1 VLEASSAA
9 LNEAGGV
16 EATFT
21 VSGEAPGLFAQ
32 TVPSGTGTL
41 RLIRRLP
48 AEPGGPFTLAVRVT
62 GSGRMTAAAT
72 EDVSFDAAFQ
82 PGRLAFLDHDKRTL
96 IERPIDGR
104 APAGVS
110 PGYAYVRSN
119 MTLDALINPGA
130 FAEEIGQAQSAALGS
145 QDEEIDGVACDRVT
159 LRFAK
164 PEGGRSPGR
173 ARADVVTWWIG
184 KGDRLP
190 RKVEFLS
197 ETGMGNIARRI
208 TLTQVRARPE
218 LEASD
223 VVPVAPE
230 GYTLDSTFAA
240 RGQGSTGTAGGT
252 GGPGGSGT
260 GGGLAAGAVTVRPTP
275 PARPLNPLA
284 PSFTLAGADGVTID
298 ASTLRGRASVLVFGG
313 TWSVAWREA
322 LPGLR
327 ALAGDLVAGAN
338 RTGADGAGDSS
349 GAIGAEGAATM
360 IAVFFRERTP
370 GAVSAGEHEPMTIAP
385 AGDAAASAFGVKV
398 VPTAVVLDA
407 DARVAAKIELRPGE
421 AAGGFADRVR
431 EAVRAL
437 AVSAGN
443 GSESAP

>member
-1 VLEASSAA
+1 
-9 LNEAGGV
+9 
-16 EATFT
+16 
-21 VSGEAPGLFAQ
+21 
-32 TVPSGTGTL
+32 
-41 RLIRRLP
+41 
-48 AEPGGPFTLAVRVT
+48 
-62 GSGRMTAAAT
+62 
-72 EDVSFDAAFQ
+72 
-82 PGRLAFLDHDKRTL
+82 
-96 IERPIDGR
+96 
-104 APAGVS
+104 
-110 PGYAYVRSN
+110 
-119 MTLDALINPGA
+119 
-130 FAEEIGQAQSAALGS
+130 
-145 QDEEIDGVACDRVT
+145 
-159 LRFAK
+159 
-164 PEGGRSPGR
+164 
-173 ARADVVTWWIG
+173 
-184 KGDRLP
+184 
-190 RKVEFLS
+190 
-197 ETGMGNIARRI
+197 
-208 TLTQVRARPE
+208 
-218 LEASD
+218 
-223 VVPVAPE
+223 
-230 GYTLDSTFAA
+230 
-240 RGQGSTGTAGGT
+240 
-252 GGPGGSGT
+252 
-260 GGGLAAGAVTVRPTP
+260 
-275 PARPLNPLA
+275 
-284 PSFTLAGADGVTID
+284 
-298 ASTLRGRASVLVFGG
+298 VLVFGG